1 MGNKRRATAHQR
13 QIRFLT
19 ILFGAIMI
27 AVVVAILLLVN
38 RPPGGGVQ

>member
-19 ILFGAIMI
+19 IFFGIILI
-27 AVVVAILLLVN
+27 AVAVALLLLFN

>member
-1 MGNKRRATAHQR
+1 MGNKRRNTPHQR

-27 AVVVAILLLVN
+27 AVAVAVLLLVN
-38 RPPGGGVQ
+38 RPPSGGVH

>member
-27 AVVVAILLLVN
+27 AVVVAVLLLVN
-38 RPPGGGVQ
+38 RPPSSGIQ